1 MRETLGQT
9 LKRARRA
16 LDLTQRELALRVG
29 VQSSHIAYLE
39 ADRRRP
45 SLGLLSRLGQA
56 LGLERKQ
63 LALLACP
70 EARSFL
76 QVKARRRRR
85 DQAWRQFINDKALLA
100 RHGVKPRE
108 LRVLAKTNLLGAIT
122 APRDFLF
129 ILNSIR
135 QARDTEE

>member
-1 MRETLGQT
+1 

-16 LDLTQRELALRVG
+16 LDLAQRELALRVG

-56 LGLERKQ
+56 LGLERKK

-70 EARSFL
+70 EARAFL
-76 QVKARRRRR
+76 QVKARRRPR
-85 DQAWRQFINDKALLA
+85 DHAWRQFINDKALLA
-100 RHGVKPRE
+100 RYGVKPRE